1 MAHSHVF
8 HTRAIFDRVV
18 HVLQF
23 RDKAI
28 KAVGG
33 SNSLFHIFTNH
44 TSDGRLAGLTA

>member
-8 HTRAIFDRVV
+8 HTRAIFDRVA

-23 RDKAI
+23 ENKTI

-33 SNSLFHIFTNH
+33 SNGLFHIFANH
-44 TSDGRLAGLTA
+44 SAHGGLASLAA